1 VAPILKVDEALQ
13 TSLSILNETAL
24 RGISDEMIRSM
35 PDRLK
40 NESSKRNVAEENLKT
55 MEQQIKAMK

>member
-1 VAPILKVDEALQ
+1 MAPILKVDEALQ

-24 RGISDEMIRSM
+24 RGISDDMIRSM

>member
-24 RGISDEMIRSM
+24 RGISDDMIRSM